1 MSTRLTL
8 VLIAVA
14 GFLIRLYALLGAG
27 GLLGAAS
34 SYDDGVYFSASALLL
49 RGVLPYRDFVFVH
62 PPGILYFL
70 GIVSWLADPAHAFAA
85 ARVLMCA
92 AGGVNVLLV
101 GLLAAR
107 AAGPFGGIVAAALYA
122 IFPDAVNAER
132 SAYLEPVLN
141 LACLSAMLTR
151 ERRPLLGGFLC
162 GAACAVKLWGGIWII
177 AVLATMKR
185 DRLRFLAGA
194 IAAGV
199 VFVVPIALPAL
210 DAFVSQTL
218 VFQFSRPPDGT
229 LSLLARVREI
239 FLSGHAVA
247 TLLALIGLFRREA
260 RVFAIAMVLT
270 IAGFLFSSSYWTQY
284 NAHLA
289 ASMCVLAGVGLEWVA
304 LEWCARL
311 RARSEARRRRAPLL
325 GAALLL
331 ALALLDARA
340 IFRRSPELHV
350 NVPEGTFAFDPTWT
364 LAAHH
369 LPPHNDGAPVIVDSY
384 GAMLL
389 EATKGGRFKD
399 TGAAFQSRAPQRAIR
414 ARLEASDYVLL
425 GWRGNWQ
432 LNEDDRAWFASH
444 FECTTPERGDLCVWK
459 KRVRP
464 LANAPSIAD
473 QTIQF
478 LDGWYGVEG
487 VPPKTWRWM
496 GRRSVLKL
504 PGAGVVRLRLE
515 GDARLGFEMQG
526 NTLVITADR
535 TFVPARVRRRSSDT
549 RELSVMLTK
558 LEWQRADGGGAST
571 SSPR

>member
-27 GLLGAAS
+27 GPLGAAS

-92 AGGVNVLLV
+92 VGGVNVLLV

-122 IFPDAVNAER
+122 IYPDAVSAER

-177 AVLATMKR
+177 AALVTMKR

-229 LSLLARVREI
+229 LSLLTRVREI

-247 TLLALIGLFRREA
+247 SLLALIGLFRREA
-260 RVFAIAMVLT
+260 RVFAIAMLLI
-270 IAGFLFSSSYWTQY
+270 IAGFLFSSSYWTSY

-289 ASMCVLAGVGLEWVA
+289 ASMCVLSGAAAASAAGAG
-304 LEWCARL
+304 
-311 RARSEARRRRAPLL
+311 ARSGRRST
-325 GAALLL
+325 GAVLI

-340 IFRRSPELHV
+340 IFRRSPELRV
-350 NVPEGTFAFDPTWT
+350 SVPEGTFAFDPTWT

-384 GAMLL
+384 GAMLT

-399 TGAAFQSRAPQRAIR
+399 TGSAFQSRVRQRAIR
-414 ARLEASDYVLL
+414 ARLEATDYVLL

-444 FECTTPERGDLCVWK
+444 FECITPEDGDLCVWK
-459 KRVRP
+459 KRARP
-464 LANAPSIAD
+464 LASAPSIGD
-473 QTIQF
+473 QTIRF

-496 GRRSVLKL
+496 GRRSVMKL

-535 TFVPARVRRRSSDT
+535 TFVPALLRRRSSDT
-549 RELSVMLTK
+549 RELSVMLTR

-571 SSPR
+571 SSPP